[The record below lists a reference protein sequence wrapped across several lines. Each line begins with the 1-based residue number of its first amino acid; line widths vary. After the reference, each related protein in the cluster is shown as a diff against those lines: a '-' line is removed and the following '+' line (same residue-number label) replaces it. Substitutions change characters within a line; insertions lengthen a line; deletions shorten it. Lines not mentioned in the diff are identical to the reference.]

1 MGSTERYQWFIA
13 ESKTGGS
20 ADQGWRSAMD
30 LQVKLVND
38 GYAQAYRSDATAALP
53 KGAVWKDED
62 FDTSL
67 EPGAMVYNRERLP
80 ASEIPQPRRMPA
92 PAGPHPATSAQKA
105 EPVPVALT
113 VGAPSRCKVFLR
125 ISG

>member
-13 ESKTGGS
+13 ESKTGRS